1 MIICG
6 SLDIHYNIIVVGT
19 RFEMKNNMLFQYFY
33 CYSVLQE
40 TACGIMTECTSP
52 HMITTTIIW
61 GATVQLHIME
71 RGGITHVTGQTL
83 TGNMGTLDMA
93 KGSIGIPGMV
103 SITP

>member
-1 MIICG
+1 
-6 SLDIHYNIIVVGT
+6 
-19 RFEMKNNMLFQYFY
+19 
-33 CYSVLQE
+33 
-40 TACGIMTECTSP
+40 MTECTSQ

-61 GATVQLHIME
+61 GATVQQRIME
-71 RGGITHVTGQTL
+71 RGGITHATGQTL